1 MRVVAYSFLR
11 AYVEGGHSDTALPLK
26 DWNRRATKA
35 EWARF
40 ADVKAEF
47 PSVDQAWDRL
57 ISNIGG
63 NKYRMVCVVD
73 YERHGLLVR
82 FIGTHAEY
90 DRIDV
95 RTV

>member
-11 AYVEGGHSDTALPLK
+11 AYVEGGHSDAALPLK

-47 PSVDQAWDRL
+47 PSVDQAGDRL
-57 ISNIGG
+57 IFNIGG

>member
-1 MRVVAYSFLR
+1 M
-11 AYVEGGHSDTALPLK
+11 
-26 DWNRRATKA
+26 KA
-35 EWARF
+35 AWASF
-40 ADVKAEF
+40 ADVRADF
-47 PSVDQAWDRL
+47 PSVDQAGDRL
-57 ISNIGG
+57 IFNIGG
-63 NKYRMVCVVD
+63 NKYRLVCLVD